1 MTAWYSAMN
10 AGLSM
15 TSTHEIEPGLKEG
28 SFYDPTHHVYLT
40 PGWPGWT
47 TDEAIATDQDR
58 RVVWV
63 VGTDE
68 TVSARTVRPG
78 PRIDGYR
85 LIHEGLNGDETIV
98 VAGLQRLR
106 AGTKVASQPKELP
119 PTRP

>member
-1 MTAWYSAMN
+1 V
-10 AGLSM
+10 LV
-15 TSTHEIEPGLKEG
+15 P
-28 SFYDPTHHVYLT
+28 
-40 PGWPGWT
+40 
-47 TDEAIATDQDR
+47 DEAIATDQDR

-119 PTRP
+119 PTREALVRSPEVQAQ